1 MLEQMK
7 EEVLKAN
14 LLLPKYGLITFTWG
28 NVSAIDREK
37 GIVAIK
43 PSGVEYDV
51 MKAEDIVLVD
61 LDGRVVEGNLKPS
74 SDLATHLEFYRN
86 WPNVNGVVH
95 THSPWATSFAQ
106 AKEASIRM
114 RCRECSFTLTDRLP
128 GAPVPRT
135 PCIMLWSWKNA
146 RK

>member
-1 MLEQMK
+1 M
-7 EEVLKAN
+7 
-14 LLLPKYGLITFTWG
+14 
-28 NVSAIDREK
+28 
-37 GIVAIK
+37 AIK

-61 LDGRVVEGNLKPS
+61 LDGHVVEGNLKPS

-106 AKEASIRM
+106 AGLDLLAARHDTGGLFLRFYSMHSSDERS
-114 RCRECSFTLTDRLP
+114 
-128 GAPVPRT
+128 GN
-135 PCIMLWSWKNA
+135 SW
-146 RK
+146 RI